1 MSNPINDRYI
11 KVSQPQAE
19 SERAL
24 ENEYT
29 TTILKMTLLKITI
42 LLTLNTGDITYS
54 GITYIIFYL

>member
-24 ENEYT
+24 KNEDT
-29 TTILKMTLLKITI
+29 MTILIMTLLKITI
-42 LLTLNTGDITYS
+42 LKHLIRVTLHIVALL
-54 GITYIIFYL
+54 I